1 MAGLYAYGKVGNVS
15 VNCLV
20 DTGATVTV
28 ISEKLWLKLKSNN
41 KITPFELSVSST
53 SGDLLKIK
61 GQTEIYLRFKR
72 HLYKTKVVVAEIGND
87 VVLGLDFM
95 QQYGVCIDVIGNTM
109 KLKGHIVNL
118 YCTGKIGCFGI
129 DLSDQGNK
137 SFESK
142 TMVKCRETEPEV
154 KQKDNVHVET
164 KRKQRKNRDRAK
176 YYESFILSTSM
187 ARAQTSERKEGSVKN
202 GNQIMRPLCPVCKTS
217 IPETVTFEE
226 HITECRKRDDKGRTC
241 TRCNKVFLKLQY
253 LKRHMKVKHGLDF
266 DLQK

>member
-28 ISEKLWLKLKSNN
+28 ISENLWLKLKSKN

-53 SGDLLKIK
+53 SGDLLKVK
-61 GQTEIYLRFKR
+61 GQTEIDLRFKR

-95 QQYGVCIDVIGNTM
+95 QQYGVCIDVIRNTM

-129 DLSDQGNK
+129 DLSDEVDK
-137 SFESK
+137 SSES
-142 TMVKCRETEPEV
+142 TTVKCRETGPEV
-154 KQKDNVHVET
+154 KQKDNVQVET

-176 YYESFILSTSM
+176 HYESSILSTSM
-187 ARAQTSERKEGSVKN
+187 AGTKTSESKGGSVKN
-202 GNQIMRPLCPVCKTS
+202 GNQIMQPLCPVCKTS
-217 IPETVTFEE
+217 ISETVNFEG
-226 HITECRKRDDKGRTC
+226 HITECRKRDEKRRTC
-241 TRCNKVFLKLQY
+241 TRCSKVFLKLQY
-253 LKRHMKVKHGLDF
+253 LKRHMKIKHGLESDF
-266 DLQK
+266 QR